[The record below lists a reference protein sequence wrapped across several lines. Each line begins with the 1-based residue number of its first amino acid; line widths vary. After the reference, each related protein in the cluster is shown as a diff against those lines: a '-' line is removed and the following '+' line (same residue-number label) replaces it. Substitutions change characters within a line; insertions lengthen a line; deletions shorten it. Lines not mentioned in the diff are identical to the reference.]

1 MAANDVDFRDV
12 FNSMDT
18 DGSGTLNTQE
28 LQKALMGV
36 GLSAESCKEIIT
48 EADKDKDD
56 DISLAEFINAL
67 NRASKATGS
76 KQLKELAK
84 KQKAKLAQVK
94 GKSGALHTYSHE
106 EVSAFAEHL
115 NHTLGDDPDLT
126 YLLPI
131 DASAGSL
138 DLFEK
143 ASDGVLLAKFVNM
156 IEENTIDCRVLNYPK
171 KGGKLSVFQINENLN
186 LAINSCK
193 GIGVRVVA
201 VGAGDITES
210 KKNPTLALGLL
221 WQMVKMHLLSGINL
235 KAHPELIRLLHEG
248 EELSALLA
256 LSPEQILLRW
266 MNYHLEQAGHPKRI
280 HNFSGDVKDSEA
292 YTVVMNRIKPNHC
305 DTSALDIPKNKR
317 MKRAQKVLAN
327 AENMGVKP
335 FVKAKDIATGNQ
347 KLNLAFTADLFNH
360 APGLDPL
367 EEKEL
372 KDMIGMMDDDVGD
385 MREERAFRL
394 WANTL
399 GIPNFYIN
407 NLFSDLSDGVA
418 LLKMMDAIEPGT
430 VKWRKVA
437 KKPKRV
443 FEKNDN
449 NDYAVV
455 LGGGKPFKFS
465 LIGIGGADITRG
477 NKKLILAIVW
487 QLFRHHAVKF
497 IANLNSSDGKQ
508 GKPPTNKE
516 ILAQC
521 NEWVEGVGGKRVKSF
536 KDKNISS
543 GRWCIDL
550 VKALDPEVVNE
561 ELVTPGNSDDDK
573 MLNARY
579 AISLARA
586 QGCTIFCLPEDI
598 VEVKHKLLL
607 TFAAAVMKVKLS
619 PKKAYQSA

>member
-28 LQKALMGV
+28 LQEALMGV
-36 GLSAESCKEIIT
+36 GLSQESCKEIIT
-48 EADKDKDD
+48 EADKNKDD
-56 DISLAEFINAL
+56 DISLAEFLNAL

-76 KQLKELAK
+76 QQLKELAK

-106 EVSAFAEHL
+106 EVAAFSEHL
-115 NHTLGDDPDLT
+115 NHTLGDDPDLK
-126 YLLPI
+126 YLMPI
-131 DASAGSL
+131 DASPGSL

-143 ASDGVLLAKFVNM
+143 ASDGVLLAKFVNV
-156 IEENTIDCRVLNYPK
+156 IEEGTIDCRVLNYPK
-171 KGGKLSVFQINENLN
+171 KGKLSVFQVNENLN

-248 EELSALLA
+248 EELADLLA

-266 MNYHLEQAGHPKRI
+266 MNYHLEQADHPKRI

-292 YTVVMNRIKPNHC
+292 YTIVMNRIKPNHC
-305 DTSALDIPKNKR
+305 DTSALDIPKNKK
-317 MKRAQKVLAN
+317 MARAVKVLSN
-327 AENMGVKP
+327 AQNMGINPFIKP
-335 FVKAKDIATGNQ
+335 KDIASGNQ

-399 GIPNFYIN
+399 GIPDFYIN

-418 LLKMMDAIEPGT
+418 LLKMMDCIEPGT
-430 VKWRKVA
+430 VKWGKVD
-437 KKPKRV
+437 KKPKRK
-443 FEKNDN
+443 FNKNIN
-449 NDYAVV
+449 NNYAIV

-465 LIGIGGADITRG
+465 LVGIGGADITHK
-477 NKKLILAIVW
+477 NKKLVLAIVW

-497 IANLNSSDGKQ
+497 IAELNKDGKQ
-508 GKPPTNKE
+508 PTDKE

-521 NEWVEGVGGKRVKSF
+521 NEWVEGVGGKAAKSF
-536 KDKNISS
+536 KDKNMSS
-543 GRWCIDL
+543 GKWCIDL
-550 VKALDPEVVNE
+550 VKAIDPEVVNE
-561 ELVTPGNSDDDK
+561 ELVTPGNTDEDK
-573 MLNARY
+573 LLNARY

-598 VEVKHKLLL
+598 VDVKSKLLL

-619 PKKAYQSA
+619 PRKAYKR